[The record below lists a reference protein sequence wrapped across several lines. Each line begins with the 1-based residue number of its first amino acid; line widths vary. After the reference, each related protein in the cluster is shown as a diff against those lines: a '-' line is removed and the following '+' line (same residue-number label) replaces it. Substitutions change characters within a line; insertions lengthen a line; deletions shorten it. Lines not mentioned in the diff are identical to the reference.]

1 MDNPVGQAADPP
13 SVPPMTLRIGP
24 YAAVERPGR
33 GHRASGSVLW
43 RGEDEGT
50 GESVL
55 LLVLPAG
62 ESAIASGDVEALAEI
77 RHPHLL
83 PVDDVVSDAE
93 HVAVVSPWPRGGRLL
108 ELLVR
113 HGPLTAAETLT
124 VLIPV
129 ASALATVHRQQ
140 IRHGGVGAGSIWFD
154 DDGCPQ
160 LGAPAVARIA
170 ARYQHGMPSDSR
182 DVAPEV
188 VRGERF
194 QRDPP
199 GPAADVFSLGSVALF
214 CLTGR
219 SAWPADDPADVLIQS
234 AAGVWPDPPDGAA
247 PAALLDLIRATLS
260 RTPDQRPSAADVA
273 QRLSAVGRPAPI
285 SFGARSAPAA
295 GSADRWRGAAPKVPA
310 EPLGRTASTARRT
323 TRPPSTRPRAAHSPD
338 PGRSG
343 PTALARAGIA
353 ALATLLVVVV
363 VIQAAVWSHGEGGE
377 NPGAAAST
385 PPSDVA
391 PDWPQIV
398 ADLDAARGRALEAAD
413 PALLADV
420 YLDGS
425 AAAEADAE
433 LIEGLAN
440 HGWHVSAGLH
450 EISSVTPVGAAP
462 VGEPNSVRL
471 AVQDRLPSRPIMDE
485 SGGQVGVTP
494 AREQQERIVLLTRT
508 PVGYRIAGIADP

>member
-1 MDNPVGQAADPP
+1 
-13 SVPPMTLRIGP
+13 MTLRIGP

-33 GHRASGSVLW
+33 GHRAAGSVLW

-55 LLVLPAG
+55 LLVLPAD
-62 ESAIASGDVEALAEI
+62 EAAAVSADVEALTEI
-77 RHPHLL
+77 CHPHLL

-93 HVAVVSPWPRGGRLL
+93 HVAVVSSWPRGGRLL

-129 ASALATVHRQQ
+129 ASALATVHGHQ

-154 DDGCPQ
+154 DDGRPQ

-170 ARYQHGMPSDSR
+170 ARNQHGMLSDSR

-188 VRGERF
+188 VRGERL

-247 PAALLDLIRATLS
+247 PAALLDLIRAMLS
-260 RTPDQRPSAADVA
+260 RSPDQRPSAADAA

-285 SFGARSAPAA
+285 SFGARPAPAA
-295 GSADRWRGAAPKVPA
+295 GSADRWLGAVPTVPA
-310 EPLGRTASTARRT
+310 AIRA
-323 TRPPSTRPRAAHSPD
+323 TRPPSPKPPDAASPG
-338 PGRSG
+338 PPRSG
-343 PTALARAGIA
+343 PTRLARAGIA
-353 ALATLLVVVV
+353 VLASLLVVVF
-363 VIQAAVWSHGEGGE
+363 VIQAAVWSNGGE
-377 NPGAAAST
+377 NPDA
-385 PPSDVA
+385 A

-398 ADLDAARGRALEAAD
+398 ADLDAARGRALEVAD

-425 AAAEADAE
+425 AAAAADAALIAE
-433 LIEGLAN
+433 LA
-440 HGWHVSAGLH
+440 HQGWHVSAGLH
-450 EISSVTPVGAAP
+450 EISSVTPVGPAP
-462 VGEPNSVRL
+462 PGEPGSVRL
-471 AVQDRLPSRPIMDE
+471 AVQDRLPSRPIVDG
-485 SGGQVGVTP
+485 SGSQVGMTP
-494 AREQQERIVLLTRT
+494 AREQQERIVLLDRT
-508 PVGYRIAGIADP
+508 PAGYRIAGITDP